1 VAGHF
6 SFAFPVPYDLIYRV
20 CEKEDKALPNV
31 VVVGTQW
38 GDEGK
43 GKIVDLL
50 TEKARLVVRY
60 QGGNNAG
67 HTLVVGGDKFIFH
80 LIPSGILHPGTTC
93 LIGNGVVLD
102 PEVFLMEVDRL
113 KERGLT
119 VNPEN
124 LRISERTQ
132 VIMPYHQRI
141 DIAREEKKGAGK
153 IGTTGRGIGPCYEDK
168 VGRRGIRVADLVEP
182 ERLKAKLADVLPEK
196 NFYLEKFLGAQPF
209 TADEILAKYTGMGAR
224 LKPLVDN
231 VVVLIDE
238 AIKQGQNILFEGAQ
252 GTHLDI
258 DHGTYPFVTSSNP
271 VAGGAC
277 TGAGVGPTRL
287 QQVLGIVKAYTT
299 RVGGGPFP
307 TECLDQV
314 GDHLVECGAEFGS
327 TTGRR
332 RRCGWLDTVVLKDS
346 ARLNGLT
353 GLAITK
359 LDVLTGVNP
368 VKICVAYEVGG
379 SRRETIPATIQELE
393 QCRPIYEELPGW
405 SEDIRGVRQ
414 VADFPQATQNYLKRL
429 EELVGVPI
437 QIVSVGPDR
446 EETIIVQNPFG

>member
-1 VAGHF
+1 M
-6 SFAFPVPYDLIYRV
+6 
-20 CEKEDKALPNV
+20 PNV

-50 TEKARLVVRY
+50 TQRAQLVVRY

-67 HTLVVGGDKFIFH
+67 HTLVVGGQKFIFH
-80 LIPSGILHPGTTC
+80 LIPSGILHSDTLC

-113 KERGLT
+113 KDRGIA
-119 VNPEN
+119 VGPEN

-132 VIMPYHQRI
+132 VIMPYHRRI
-141 DIAREEKKGAGK
+141 DVAREEKKGATK

-168 VGRRGIRVADLVEP
+168 VARRGIRVADLLDP
-182 ERLKAKLADVLPEK
+182 EVLTAKLDDILPEK
-196 NFYLEKFLGAQPF
+196 NFYLEKFLGDAPLSR
-209 TADEILAKYTGMGAR
+209 DEILASYLKMGERIRPLTANVSVLLAQAAR
-224 LKPLVDN
+224 
-231 VVVLIDE
+231 
-238 AIKQGQNILFEGAQ
+238 QGKNILFEGAQ

-271 VAGGAC
+271 VAGGAA
-277 TGAGVGPTRL
+277 TGTGVGPGQLHR
-287 QQVLGIVKAYTT
+287 VLGIVKAYTT

-307 TECLDQV
+307 TECLDKI
-314 GDHLVECGAEFGS
+314 GDHLVECGVEFGS

-332 RRCGWLDTVVLKDS
+332 RRCGWLDAVVLKDA

-359 LDVLTGVNP
+359 LDVLTTLNP
-368 VKICVAYEVGG
+368 VKICLAYEVEGTQ
-379 SRRETIPATIQELE
+379 RDTIPATIKELE
-393 QCRPIYEELPGW
+393 RCRPVFEDLPGW
-405 SEDIRGVRQ
+405 TEDIRGVRTY
-414 VADFPQATQNYLKRL
+414 ADLPANTRRYLERV

-437 QIVSVGPDR
+437 QLISVGPDR
-446 EETIIVQNPFG
+446 EETIVVQNPFG